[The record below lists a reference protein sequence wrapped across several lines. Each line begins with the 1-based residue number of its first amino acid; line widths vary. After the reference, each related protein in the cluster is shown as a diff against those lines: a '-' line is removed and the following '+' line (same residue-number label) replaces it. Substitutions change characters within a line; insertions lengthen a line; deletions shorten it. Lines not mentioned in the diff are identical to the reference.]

1 MAKAPTPGASRQI
14 EIDQQVEAELS
25 KRIRITCAAE
35 NKTYELE
42 FGDLGPREDRISM
55 QQTGFPVSAFFD
67 QERLGALSVLVLW
80 WTMLRR
86 NGKPNLPFAKVESK
100 YRSNRRFAEGGFVVE
115 VIDADGNELGED
127 DLGYDTDDDEAA
139 VPEG

>member
-1 MAKAPTPGASRQI
+1 MAKAPTPGTTRRV
-14 EIDQQVEAELS
+14 EIDQQVESELS
-25 KRIRITCAAE
+25 RRIRITCAAE

-86 NGKPNLPFAKVESK
+86 NGKPNLPFSKVEAK
-100 YRSNRRFAEGGFVVE
+100 YRDNRRFAAAGFTVE
-115 VIDADGNELGED
+115 VIDADGRELGED
-127 DLGYDTDDDEAA
+127 DLDYDDETEGAP
-139 VPEG
+139 PEG

>member
-1 MAKAPTPGASRQI
+1 MAKAPTPGVTRQI
-14 EIDQQVEAELS
+14 EIDQQVETELS
-25 KRIRITCAAE
+25 RRIRITCARE
-35 NKTYELE
+35 NKAYELE

-86 NGKPNLPFAKVESK
+86 NGKPNLPFAKVEAK
-100 YRSNRRFAEGGFVVE
+100 YRDNRRFAEAGFTVE
-115 VIDADGNELGED
+115 VIDADGHELGDD
-127 DLGYDTDDDEAA
+127 DLDYDDDDEAA